1 MQLENVLYFLVFAG
15 LFFVMMR
22 FGCGAHI
29 MGHAHHH
36 GGTRPDD
43 HGDDANLRWVPP
55 GQAVDP
61 VCGMT
66 VQTADA
72 INRHAVA
79 VPHATPSIVPNPRDM
94 RTHNRVSGAILYFT
108 NPGDILPVEGGES

>member
-36 GGTRPDD
+36 GETRPDD
-43 HGDDANLRWVPP
+43 HGDDDLRWVPP

-66 VQTADA
+66 VQTAGA
-72 INRHAVA
+72 KSAVHDGDVYYFCSQDCREKFEA
-79 VPHATPSIVPNPRDM
+79 APASHVKLTPASSQQREK
-94 RTHNRVSGAILYFT
+94 HHGCC
-108 NPGDILPVEGGES
+108 